1 MRHCRLASAVP
12 VLLALTAAAASG
24 QQTAPARTPPQPSA
38 PIPLQDPIP
47 FDAAVKT
54 GTLPNGLK
62 YYVRRNT
69 RPANRVLLRLAVKTG
84 SLDEADDQQGLA
96 HMLEHM
102 AFNGS
107 THFKPGELISYFEST
122 GARLGPHVNAYT
134 AFEETVYMLD
144 LPSDKPE
151 IVDRGL
157 DAMSDFAG
165 GLSLDP
171 KEIDK
176 ERGVVIEEWRGGLG
190 AGSRVRDKQIP
201 VLYYHSRYADRI
213 PIGKPDIIR
222 SFPPERLRAFYDM
235 FYRPDRMAIVVVGDA
250 DPDQMVAAIQA
261 KFGGLKPRGPNPVPR
276 IDDVPL
282 HKEALVSIVTDPE
295 LTQSSV
301 SIIRKRPREYEH
313 TAADYRRDLVQRL
326 FEAMLNER
334 FDELTRRPDARFLG
348 AGMFGGNLSPRVE
361 TVGLG
366 ANVQSGGVID
376 GMTAVGV
383 EAKRA
388 RQFGFG
394 AAELDRA
401 KKRMSAQYDRAYSE
415 RDKTESSSYAQEYLD
430 HFLEAEPSP
439 GIDYEYRLV
448 QQVLP
453 GITAAE
459 VSGLAKELFSD
470 DSRVILVTAPQ
481 KPDVKVPTEA
491 QVRTALQSIDSIA
504 VTPWNDTT
512 TNRELLETKPTP
524 GTVRGTKTLDDI
536 GVTVV
541 TFSNGV
547 TAWLKPTD
555 FKNDQVLFSMY
566 SKGGLSL
573 APPADFPEASLST
586 AFVGLS
592 GAAGL
597 KALDLQ
603 KMLAGKLA
611 GAAATMSAS
620 THGFSGSAA
629 PAELETALQLLY
641 AKFTQPGNDPDAFEL
656 LKKQLAA
663 AVVNR
668 LDNPDAV
675 FGDRVEQVNTSDHY
689 TSKPLTVERVNA
701 LDRQKMFDFYKQR
714 FANAADFTFF
724 MVGAFKV
731 DDAVPL
737 LARYVGSL
745 PSTGTSTAAFKDM
758 GIHFPSTVV
767 KAEVDKGSEP
777 KSQTVISFFADP
789 PADPQEQERVNAAA
803 DVLEIS
809 LRDILRED
817 LGQTYTVSAGLSES
831 LPQRGDGHIEIVFG
845 AAPENIESMT
855 ARVFAEVK
863 RLQAEGPSDDL
874 LNRAKET
881 ARRNYETSLKQ
892 NAYWLGRLQAEHLFN
907 QDPSSVLHRLD
918 RINALTRTSVQDAF
932 RTYFPIDRY
941 TVVTLRPAQPGK

>member
-1 MRHCRLASAVP
+1 V
-12 VLLALTAAAASG
+12 
-24 QQTAPARTPPQPSA
+24 
-38 PIPLQDPIP
+38 
-47 FDAAVKT
+47 F
-54 GTLPNGLK
+54 
-62 YYVRRNT
+62 
-69 RPANRVLLRLAVKTG
+69 LRLAVKTG

-107 THFKPGELISYFEST
+107 AHFKPGELISYFEST

-144 LPSDKPE
+144 LPSDKAE

-165 GLSLDP
+165 GLTLDP

-201 VLYYHSRYADRI
+201 VLYYHSRYADRL
-213 PIGKPDIIR
+213 PIGKPDILR

-250 DPDQMVAAIQA
+250 DPDQMLAAIRT
-261 KFGGLKPRGPNPVPR
+261 KFGGLKARDGNPVPR
-276 IDDVPL
+276 VDDVPL
-282 HKEALVSIVTDPE
+282 HKETLVSVVTDPE

-301 SIIRKRPREYEH
+301 SVIRKRPREYEH
-313 TAADYRRDLVQRL
+313 TAGDYRRDLVHRL

-334 FDELTRRPDARFLG
+334 FDELTRRPDAKFLG
-348 AGMFGGNLSPRVE
+348 AGMFGGSLSPKVE

-376 GMTAVGV
+376 GMTAIGI

-394 AAELDRA
+394 ATELDRA
-401 KKRMSAQYDRAYSE
+401 KRRMSAQYERAYSE
-415 RDKTESSSYAQEYLD
+415 RDKTESSSYAQEYLNN
-430 HFLEAEPSP
+430 FLEDEPSP
-439 GIDYEYRLV
+439 GIDYEYRLLK
-448 QQVLP
+448 QVLP

-459 VSGLAKELFSD
+459 VSGLAKDLFTD
-470 DSRVILVTAPQ
+470 DSRVVLVTAPQ
-481 KPDVKVPTEA
+481 KPDVRVPAEA
-491 QVRTALQSIDSIA
+491 DVRTALQSIDSVA
-504 VTPWNDTT
+504 VTPWNDTS

-524 GTVRGTKTLDDI
+524 GTVTATKTIDDI

-547 TAWLKPTD
+547 SAWLKPTD
-555 FKNDQVLFSMY
+555 FKNDQVVFSMY
-566 SKGGLSL
+566 AKGGLSL
-573 APPADFPEASLST
+573 APPQDYPEASLSS
-586 AFVGLS
+586 AFVSLS

-597 KALDLQ
+597 KAVDLQ
-603 KMLAGKLA
+603 KMLAGKLVGV
-611 GAAATMSAS
+611 GATVSAS
-620 THGFSGSAA
+620 THGFAGSAA

-641 AKFTQPGNDPDAFEL
+641 ARFTQPGNDPEAFDL
-656 LKKQLAA
+656 LKKQLSA

-668 LDNPDAV
+668 LDNPEAV
-675 FGDRVEQVNTSDHY
+675 FGDKVEQVNTSDHY

-701 LDRQKMFDFYKQR
+701 LDRQKMFDFYRQR
-714 FANAADFTFF
+714 FSNAADFTFF

-737 LARYVGSL
+737 LARYVGGL
-745 PSTGTSTAAFKDM
+745 PSTGQSTASFRDM
-758 GIHFPSTVV
+758 GIHFPSSVV
-767 KAEVDKGSEP
+767 KATVEKGSEP

-789 PADPQEQERVNAAA
+789 PPDPQEQERVNAAA

-817 LGQTYTVSAGLSES
+817 LGQTYTVSAGLSQA

-845 AAPENIESMT
+845 AAPENIDSMT
-855 ARVFAEVK
+855 ARVLAEVK

-874 LNRAKET
+874 INRAKET
-881 ARRNYETSLKQ
+881 ARRGYETALKQ
-892 NAYWLGRLQAEHLFN
+892 NGYWLGRLQAEHLFN
-907 QDPSSVLHRLD
+907 QDPSLVLHRLD
-918 RINALTRTSVQDAF
+918 RINALTRASIQDAF
-932 RTYFPIDRY
+932 KTYFPSDRY
-941 TVVTLRPAQPGK
+941 TVVTLRPAQPSK

>member
-1 MRHCRLASAVP
+1 MFRRRAHSAV
-12 VLLALTAAAASG
+12 LLFCTLSAAAVSA
-24 QQTAPARTPPQPSA
+24 QQTAPAQTQPAA
-38 PIPLQDPIP
+38 PIPLQSPIP

-54 GTLPNGLK
+54 GTLPNGLR
-62 YYVRRNT
+62 YYVRRNA

-102 AFNGS
+102 AFNGGA
-107 THFKPGELISYFEST
+107 HFKPGELISYFEST

-134 AFEETVYMLD
+134 GFEETVYMLD

-165 GLSLDP
+165 GLTLDP

-190 AGSRVRDKQIP
+190 AASRVRDKEIP
-201 VLYYHSRYADRI
+201 VLYYHSRYAERI

-235 FYRPDRMAIVVVGDA
+235 FYRPDRMALVLVGDA
-250 DPDQMVAAIQA
+250 DPDRMLEAIRA
-261 KFGGLKPRGPNPVPR
+261 KFSPLKARDGNPVPR
-276 IDDVPL
+276 VDDVPL
-282 HKEALVSIVTDPE
+282 QKELLVSIVTDPE
-295 LTQSSV
+295 LTESSV
-301 SIIRKRPREYEH
+301 NIIRKRPREYER
-313 TAADYRRDLVQRL
+313 TAADYRRDLVRRF

-348 AGMFGGNLSPRVE
+348 AGFYGGNLSPKVD
-361 TVGLG
+361 TVALG
-366 ANVQSGGVID
+366 ANVQSGGILD
-376 GMTAVGV
+376 GMTAIGI

-388 RQFGFG
+388 RQFGF
-394 AAELDRA
+394 AASELDRA
-401 KKRMSAQYDRAYSE
+401 KKRMSAQYERAYNE

-430 HFLEAEPSP
+430 NFLEDEPSP
-439 GIDYEYRLV
+439 GIDYEYRLL

-453 GITAAE
+453 GISAAE
-459 VSGLAKELFSD
+459 VSSLAKELFSD
-470 DSRVILVTAPQ
+470 DSRVVLVNAPQ

-491 QVRTALQSIDSIA
+491 EVRTAIQSVDSVA
-504 VTPWNDTT
+504 VTPWNDTS
-512 TNRELLETKPTP
+512 TNRELLETKPSPAAVTA
-524 GTVRGTKTLDDI
+524 TKTIDDI

-541 TFSNGV
+541 TFANGLQ
-547 TAWLKPTD
+547 AWLKPTD

-566 SKGGLSL
+566 AKGGLSL
-573 APPADFPEASLST
+573 APPQDFPEASLAS
-586 AFVGLS
+586 ALVSLS

-603 KMLAGKLA
+603 KLLAGKLA
-611 GAAATMSAS
+611 GASPTISLS
-620 THGFSGSAA
+620 TQGFAGSAA

-641 AKFTQPGNDPDAFEL
+641 AKFTQPGNDPEAFEL
-656 LKKQLAA
+656 LKKQLNA

-675 FGDRVEQVNTSDHY
+675 FGDKVEEVNSSNHY
-689 TSKPLTVERVNA
+689 TSKPLTVERVNT
-701 LDRQKMFDFYKQR
+701 LDRQKMIDFYKQR
-714 FANAADFTFF
+714 FSNAADFTFF

-745 PSTGTSTAAFKDM
+745 PSTHNTGASFSDM
-758 GIHFPSTVV
+758 RIHFPSAVV
-767 KAEVDKGSEP
+767 KAEVDKGTEP

-789 PADPQEQERVNAAA
+789 PPDAQEQERVNAAA

-817 LGQTYTVSAGLSES
+817 LGQTYTVSAGLSQS

-845 AAPENIESMT
+845 AAPENIDAMT

-863 RLQAEGPSDDL
+863 RLQTEGPNEDL

-907 QDPSSVLHRLD
+907 QDPSSILHRSE
-918 RINALTRTSVQDAF
+918 RIDALTRASIQDAF
-932 RTYFPIDRY
+932 KTYFPAERY
-941 TVVTLRPAQPGK
+941 TVVTLRPAEAKK

>member
-1 MRHCRLASAVP
+1 MRQARLVAAIP
-12 VLLALTAAAASG
+12 VLVALSAAAASG
-24 QQTAPARTPPQPSA
+24 QPPAQATPPAQSST
-38 PIPLQDPIP
+38 PISLQAPIP
-47 FDAAVKT
+47 FDAAVRT
-54 GTLPNGLK
+54 GTLPNGLT
-62 YYVRRNT
+62 YYVRRNA

-144 LPSDKPE
+144 LPSDKAE
-151 IVDRGL
+151 VVDRGL

-165 GLSLDP
+165 GLTLDP

-201 VLYYHSRYADRI
+201 ILYYHSRYADRI
-213 PIGKPDIIR
+213 PIGKPEIIR

-250 DPDQMVAAIQA
+250 DPDQMLAAIRT
-261 KFGGLKPRGPNPVPR
+261 KFGALKPRDGNPVAR
-276 IDDVPL
+276 VDDVPL
-282 HKEALVSIVTDPE
+282 HKESLVSVVTDPE

-301 SIIRKRPREYEH
+301 TVLRKRPRHYEH
-313 TAADYRRDLVQRL
+313 AAADYRRDLVQRL

-334 FDELTRRPDARFLG
+334 FDELTRRPDAKFLG
-348 AGMFGGNLSPRVE
+348 AGIFDGNLSPKVE
-361 TVGLG
+361 SVGLG
-366 ANVQSGGVID
+366 ANVQGGGVIA
-376 GMTAVGV
+376 GMTAVAI

-401 KKRMSAQYDRAYSE
+401 KKRMSAQYDRAFSE

-430 HFLEAEPSP
+430 NFLEQEPSP
-439 GIDYEYRLV
+439 GIDYEYRLLR
-448 QQVLP
+448 QVLP

-459 VSGLAKELFSD
+459 VSGLATDLFSN
-470 DSRVILVTAPQ
+470 DSRVVLVTAPQ
-481 KPDVKVPTEA
+481 KPDVKVPSEA
-491 QVRTALQSIDSIA
+491 DVRAALQSIDSLA
-504 VTPWNDTT
+504 VTPWNDTS
-512 TNRELLETKPTP
+512 TNRELLPTKPTP
-524 GTVRGTKTLDDI
+524 GTVTNTRTIDDI

-573 APPADFPEASLST
+573 APPDDFPEASLST

-597 KALDLQ
+597 KAVDLQ

-611 GAAATMSAS
+611 GAGATMSAS

-641 AKFTQPGNDPDAFEL
+641 AKFTQPGNDTDAFEL

-668 LDNPDAV
+668 LDNPEAV
-675 FGDRVEQVNTSDHY
+675 FGDKIEAVNTSGHY
-689 TSKPLTVERVNA
+689 TSKPLTVDRVNA
-701 LDRQKMFDFYKQR
+701 LDRQKMFDYYKAR
-714 FANAADFTFF
+714 FSNAADFTLF
-724 MVGAFKV
+724 MVGAF
-731 DDAVPL
+731 DLDQAVPL

-745 PSTGTSTAAFKDM
+745 PSTGTSAAAFKDM
-758 GIHFPSTVV
+758 GIHFPSSVV
-767 KAEVDKGSEP
+767 KTEVDKGSEP

-789 PADPQEQERVNAAA
+789 PPDAQEQERVNAAA

-817 LGQTYTVSAGLSES
+817 LGQTYTVSAGLSEA

-845 AAPENIESMT
+845 AAPENIDAMT
-855 ARVFAEVK
+855 ARVFAEVE
-863 RLQAEGPSDDL
+863 RLQTEGPSEDL
-874 LNRAKET
+874 VTRAKET
-881 ARRNYETSLKQ
+881 ARRNYETALKQ

-907 QDPSSVLHRLD
+907 QDPSSILRRLD
-918 RINALTRTSVQDAF
+918 RINALTPASIQGAF
-932 RTYFPIDRY
+932 KTYFPADRY
-941 TVVTLRPAQPGK
+941 TVVTLRPAHPAK